1 MDNFKQTILNISE
14 RISMFKEQ
22 AATEEATK
30 TSFVLPVIAALG
42 YNIFDPSIV
51 VPEMD
56 CALVKGSGEK
66 IDYAIMKDGK
76 PIMLI
81 ECKHWKKS
89 LSLHETQLQKYF
101 AASNARFGV
110 LTNGI
115 EYRFYTD
122 LDKTNIMDEKPFL
135 VLDMLNISDN
145 DIAHLEKFHSSRFN
159 ENEIL
164 NEATQLQILTS
175 LYDVVSR
182 DFKEPSQTFVQY
194 FVKAVNDGHFTS
206 KQVTQYTPLVKKAI
220 GTYINDVIADRLEA
234 AGKQVNEQEETLPV
248 EQKEDTPK
256 VVTTQE
262 ELDAYNIVRSILR
275 KNIDVSRIG
284 YTDYQSYFAIQ
295 LDTNMWYWI
304 CRLEFGVRKKKITV
318 PSAEYKGK
326 ESFDIET
333 IDDIFKYSDKL
344 ISSLSLA
351 MDSFNQ

>member
-1 MDNFKQTILNISE
+1 
-14 RISMFKEQ
+14 MFKEQ
-22 AATEEATK
+22 VATEEATK
-30 TSFVLPVIAALG
+30 TSFVLPIIATLG

-56 CALVKGSGEK
+56 CGLVRGGGEK

-81 ECKHWKKS
+81 ECKHWKKP
-89 LSLHETQLQKYF
+89 LSVHETQLQKYF
-101 AASNARFGV
+101 VASNARFGV

-122 LDKTNIMDEKPFL
+122 LNKVNIMDEKPFL
-135 VLDMLNISDN
+135 VIDMLNMSDN
-145 DIAHLEKFHSSRFN
+145 DIAHLEKFHASRFN

-175 LYDVVSR
+175 LYDVIGKE
-182 DFKEPSQTFVQY
+182 FKEPSQSFVQY
-194 FVKAVNDGHFTS
+194 FVKSVNNGHCTS
-206 KQVTQYTPLVKKAI
+206 KQITQYAPLVKKAI

-234 AGKQVNEQEETLPV
+234 AGKQMNEQEEALPV
-248 EQKEDTPK
+248 EQKAETPK
-256 VVTTQE
+256 AVTTQE

-284 YTDYQSYFAIQ
+284 YTDYQSYFAVQ
-295 LDTNMWYWI
+295 LDSKIWYWI
-304 CRLEFGVRKKKITV
+304 CRLEFGARKKKITF
-318 PSAEYKGK
+318 PSADYKGK
-326 ESFDIET
+326 ESLDIET

-344 ISSLSLA
+344 VESLNIA
-351 MDSFNQ
+351 VNSFDKFKNKSTEE